1 MSAVMAWGEW
11 RTNAEMFA
19 DVAKLG
25 YLSGRV
31 LDCTYGEGN
40 FWTVWK
46 PRKLVAHDLYTLDGV
61 DARSMPMHRRH
72 SFDAAVIDPPYA
84 FRGRASKAF
93 DSKYGVGKYR
103 SANAVLEL
111 YFDIMI
117 ECHRV
122 LRFADYRDGEGARL
136 FGGYMLVKCQDQVV
150 SGAVRWQVDEIT
162 KFAEE
167 YLGLVKVDAFT
178 INSYRP
184 QPNGRRQLHARRNG
198 SSLLVFQKRS

>member
-25 YLSGRV
+25 YLDGRV

-40 FWTVWK
+40 FWTVWR

-61 DARSMPMHRRH
+61 DARSMPMHRAR
-72 SFDAAVIDPPYA
+72 SFDAAVVDPPYA

-93 DSKYGVGKYR
+93 DSKYGVGRYR
-103 SANAVLEL
+103 SASAVMEL
-111 YFDIMI
+111 YFDIMV

-122 LRFADYRDGEGARL
+122 LRPAVKVEGRSEPV
-136 FGGYMLVKCQDQVV
+136 GGYMLVKCQDQVV
-150 SGAVRWQVDEIT
+150 SGTVHWQVDDIT
-162 KFAEE
+162 RFARVD
-167 YLGLVKVDAFT
+167 LGLTKVDAFT

-198 SSLLVFQKRS
+198 STLLVFQKRS